1 MTLPLRIHATTHVG
15 HHHPRNEDAHAVV
28 PLDQG
33 RAVLLVVCDGMG
45 GMGRGD
51 EASRIALNSIEAS
64 MIAGGGGLPPD
75 RMRDALRKADLE
87 VRQALCTGIDGMPG
101 STAVLVYVADGAAHV
116 AWVGDSR
123 AYLVRDGE
131 IVDRTRDHKLVDE
144 LVNAGQISHDEAKVS
159 AFAHVVT
166 RALGGRPL
174 HEPQVH
180 PGKLGYP
187 WKLHTGD
194 RIVVCTDGVTDLVS
208 DPEVSGFV
216 ATQPPV
222 DAAVALV
229 QTALDRGGHDNIT
242 CIVAAWDGPSWEE
255 EEVVPIDSPGGS
267 LPPRDED
274 PAEVTFDGIVIPERM
289 TAEIERSDLVSTPQ
303 AAHVDRRPWMWG
315 IAIVAVVAILVW
327 LWIS

>member
-1 MTLPLRIHATTHVG
+1 M
-15 HHHPRNEDAHAVV
+15 V

-33 RAVLLVVCDGMG
+33 RAVLLAVCDGMG

-51 EASRIALNSIEAS
+51 EASRIALESIQAS
-64 MIAGGGGLPPD
+64 MSAGGGGLPPD
-75 RMRDALRKADLE
+75 RMRDALRKADLD

-123 AYLVRDGE
+123 AYLVRDGR
-131 IVDRTRDHKLVDE
+131 IVDRTRDHKLVEE
-144 LVNAGQISHDEAKVS
+144 LVDAGQITHDEAKVS

-166 RALGGRPL
+166 RALGGRPI

-187 WKLHTGD
+187 WHLHTGD
-194 RIVVCTDGVTDLVS
+194 RILVCTDGITDLVD
-208 DPEVSGFV
+208 DPELPALLASE
-216 ATQPPV
+216 APSE
-222 DAAVALV
+222 AAHALV

-242 CIVAAWDGPSWEE
+242 CIVAAWDGPSSEE
-255 EEVVPIDSPGGS
+255 DEGRVVPIDTAGGS

-274 PAEVTFDGIVIPERM
+274 PAEVTFDGIFAPGRL
-289 TAEIERSDLVSTPQ
+289 TADIDRDELRESAEPTARPG
-303 AAHVDRRPWMWG
+303 VDRKW
-315 IAIVAVVAILVW
+315 ILVTIGLCAVLLLLA
-327 LWIS
+327 LWQLTRPS